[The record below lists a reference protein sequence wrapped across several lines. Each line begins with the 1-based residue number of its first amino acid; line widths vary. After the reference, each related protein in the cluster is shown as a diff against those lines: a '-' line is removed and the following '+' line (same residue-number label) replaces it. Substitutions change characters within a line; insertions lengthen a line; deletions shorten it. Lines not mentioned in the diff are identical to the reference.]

1 MYASLLSHDLFTWFI
16 DFTTLR
22 LTLTHNSRLIRK
34 KHIKCPV
41 VSTWNSAIYG
51 AIKHVPHTCLF
62 SYVQMNETTDK
73 CQSKLR
79 IINVSFSFQ
88 HIAEYNSC
96 APQRFVEMSDPN
108 STLKVLSLN
117 NLATYRHI
125 YIYFLRAFISR
136 QNYQIYYR
144 SDYFVG
150 SIEIEL
156 K

>member
-1 MYASLLSHDLFTWFI
+1 M
-16 DFTTLR
+16 
-22 LTLTHNSRLIRK
+22 
-34 KHIKCPV
+34 
-41 VSTWNSAIYG
+41 
-51 AIKHVPHTCLF
+51 
-62 SYVQMNETTDK
+62 
-73 CQSKLR
+73 
-79 IINVSFSFQ
+79 
-88 HIAEYNSC
+88 AEYNSY

-117 NLATYRHI
+117 NLTTYRHI